1 MGWSRSDQKAPEL
14 YYALGKAMSRW
25 QYVETGMFLLFHGLS
40 CSQFEEASHQFFETD
55 RKNLRERKKPHEKKD
70 LSTIGKKLSEIND
83 LCRASLRPEIV
94 SEHWEPLHT
103 KLKQHRD
110 IRNAIAHFEP
120 GLISPPPEAGQGQ
133 ARTGI
138 SPNRLDLTKVEDGG
152 TVKALYV
159 EQIFD
164 AADEFLATAKELIK
178 FIEDHIQNWDERVL
192 ILPDAA
198 H

>member
-1 MGWSRSDQKAPEL
+1 MWLIE
-14 YYALGKAMSRW
+14 
-25 QYVETGMFLLFHGLS
+25 V
-40 CSQFEEASHQFFETD
+40 
-55 RKNLRERKKPHEKKD
+55 
-70 LSTIGKKLSEIND
+70 KLKTLNKI
-83 LCRASLRPEIV
+83 CRDHPQPDVR
-94 SEHWEPLHT
+94 EHWKPLH
-103 KLKQHRD
+103 KDLKQHRD

-178 FIEDHIQNWDERVL
+178 FIETHVPDWDKRVL

-198 H
+198 HVFIRDLMKIA